1 MTVGNRPYRG
11 TEDLVAGKIHF
22 VSLGCPKNT
31 VDTERMV
38 ALAKRQGLCRASAEE
53 ADVIV
58 VNTCGFIEPAK
69 QESIDTILQMANHKH
84 EGKCQKLVM
93 AGCLSQRYPEQLAAE
108 LPEVDHFIGTAD
120 LGRLDKILQEEIA
133 GSDRTSETDKR
144 AVQRV
149 LVGKPEGLAEAAYER
164 ELVGPPHSA
173 YLKISE
179 GCNRPCA
186 FCSIPIM
193 RGRQRSRDI
202 PSLVKEAQQLGEQG
216 VRELI
221 LVAQDTT
228 AYGSDLPRGSA
239 DLAQLLVALDQVSDL
254 RWIRVHYA
262 YPSMIYPPLAET
274 MASLE
279 RVVPYLDM
287 PIQHVDDELLR
298 RMRRGY
304 TGERVE
310 KAIEALREQIPNLWI
325 RSTMLIGHPG
335 ETDQAHQKLLEFIE
349 KMRIDHLGAFVFS
362 PEENSPL
369 DQKFLPKVDLPG
381 PKRGEGRP
389 NRFWQEPTPLSI
401 GKCFVLAA
409 HPRRGVPRFF
419 PELASNLVVI
429 VNKTYARNH
438 VYGGLDARG
447 ASREPVETA
456 LTGRGDG

>member
-1 MTVGNRPYRG
+1 
-11 TEDLVAGKIHF
+11 VAGKIHF

-362 PEENSPL
+362 PEDGTPSIEQPDTVDEGLAQRRRDEVMQLQQQISRTRLRELVGQTIDVLVDGVSNESEFLLQGRHVGQSPEI
-369 DQKFLPKVDLPG
+369 DGCVFLADSDAQPGDIVQAIVSDSAEYDL
-381 PKRGEGRP
+381 
-389 NRFWQEPTPLSI
+389 
-401 GKCFVLAA
+401 VA
-409 HPRRGVPRFF
+409 HQHQ
-419 PELASNLVVI
+419 A
-429 VNKTYARNH
+429 
-438 VYGGLDARG
+438 D
-447 ASREPVETA
+447 
-456 LTGRGDG
+456 